1 MRKVG
6 DGMDQAD
13 QPGTVTATRTAPA
26 TADGEAPPTPR
37 LAVRGLV
44 KSYGSTLAVAGVSLT
59 VPAGRVVGLLGA
71 NGAGKT
77 TTIGCVAGLLPRDR
91 GEVRI
96 CGVDPATDPGRTGPL
111 LGLAGQDL
119 ALYPELPA
127 STNLRFFAELAG
139 MTRADADASV
149 DELAGALGIGP
160 LLARRVRDLSG
171 GQKQLVHVAAA
182 LVHRPRLALL
192 DEPSAG
198 LDLTARSRFLDTVR
212 RTAAAGAGV
221 LLSSHHLA
229 DVEQVCDDVV
239 ILHRGRAVAAGPLD
253 ELIAA
258 YAEPFVEVS
267 AGGRRRRVPGTDV
280 LSALAGLGDL
290 RDLESVAVRRP
301 SLEAVFVA
309 VTGTRP
315 EPGEEAR

>member
-1 MRKVG
+1 V
-6 DGMDQAD
+6 
-13 QPGTVTATRTAPA
+13 
-26 TADGEAPPTPR
+26 
-37 LAVRGLV
+37 L
-44 KSYGSTLAVAGVSLT
+44 
-59 VPAGRVVGLLGA
+59 
-71 NGAGKT
+71 
-77 TTIGCVAGLLPRDR
+77 
-91 GEVRI
+91 
-96 CGVDPATDPGRTGPL
+96 
-111 LGLAGQDL
+111 
-119 ALYPELPA
+119 
-127 STNLRFFAELAG
+127 
-139 MTRADADASV
+139 
-149 DELAGALGIGP
+149 
-160 LLARRVRDLSG
+160 LSG
-171 GQKQLVHVAAA
+171 GQWQRVAIARAA
-182 LVHRPRLALL
+182 LRGDADLLVL